1 MFEFAPAVR
10 NTEARM
16 AKETEIKRGP
26 DQGKTL
32 YDLGNMKPL
41 FEAAGIVEIDGIW
54 NDSKT

>member
-10 NTEARM
+10 NAEARM
-16 AKETEIKRGP
+16 AKEAEIKRGP

-54 NDSKT
+54 WDS

>member
-10 NTEARM
+10 NAEARM
-16 AKETEIKRGP
+16 AKEAEIKRGL

-32 YDLGNMKPL
+32 YDLGNMNPL
-41 FEAAGIVEIDGIW
+41 FEAAGIW

>member
-10 NTEARM
+10 NAEARM
-16 AKETEIKRGP
+16 AKEAEIKRGP

-32 YDLGNMKPL
+32 YDPGNMNPL
-41 FEAAGIVEIDGIW
+41 FEAAGIVEIGGIW